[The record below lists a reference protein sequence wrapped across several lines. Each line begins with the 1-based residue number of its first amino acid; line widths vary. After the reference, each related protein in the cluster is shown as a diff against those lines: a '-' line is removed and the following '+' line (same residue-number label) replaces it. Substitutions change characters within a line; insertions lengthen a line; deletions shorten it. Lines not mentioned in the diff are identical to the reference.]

1 MTETVKNRTIHWF
14 TEAPDPFRNA
24 DEIGDK
30 LDLQILAEVDGRLI
44 SGHWE
49 LSSEEWM
56 TVVFIPDWI
65 CKDIVSAD
73 EIDYWCFVRE
83 IR

>member
-1 MTETVKNRTIHWF
+1 METVKNRTIHWY
-14 TEAPDPFRNA
+14 THTPDPFEDA

-30 LDLQILAEVDGRLI
+30 LDLQILAEVDHRLI

-49 LSSEEWM
+49 LSDKEWM
-56 TVVFIPDWI
+56 TVIFVPDWLT
-65 CKDIVSAD
+65 KDIISAD

-83 IR
+83 IS